1 MGIWL
6 LTLVQTWFCFYVNK
20 LSQWALWCQGDQGPP
35 QKDLWTISS
44 DFKSSFRQPDWVERG
59 ENAGLLHFPHFSHCR
74 VEIIDLL
81 FEALFAP
88 FSLFS
93 CDSSFFAP
101 KFPFHFKITLTIGV
115 WAWPEAVT
123 SLAGSSICS
132 YCVLL
137 SGCFFYFKRYIC
149 KHCNIF
155 CLWNTRELFVCVC
168 EILIMTLFLGQ
179 EYSLGNK
186 QQ

>member
-74 VEIIDLL
+74 VEIKDLL

-123 SLAGSSICS
+123 SLAGLKFYLQLLGITFWMLFFTLNSIYANIVIFSVFETQENFFCA
-132 YCVLL
+132 CVR
-137 SGCFFYFKRYIC
+137 S
-149 KHCNIF
+149 
-155 CLWNTRELFVCVC
+155 
-168 EILIMTLFLGQ
+168 
-179 EYSLGNK
+179 
-186 QQ
+186 